1 MEDQADVGT
10 GDRTRRWTTDD
21 LLAALGPYEYGLTAA
36 GLKPISIRSFV
47 DYARRFL
54 RWRMGEYRPRSAV
67 GPPHARPDGHV
78 DVAALRVDLGK
89 YETDLREAQLLPHA
103 IRTYVGQAGRF
114 VRWLDGSSRTQD
126 QTTSILGQPNRTA
139 AVRRPRAADA
149 ARRPNIGREGAS
161 LERAQVTLGNLVAAW
176 RSAGKPP
183 QPGIGWSQ
191 SRWQAA
197 LPQHA
202 VLFHELPNPL
212 DRAALVS
219 MCGGAVSDVRSAET
233 AFVAVMVWGQG
244 NNGYAQYRTTQI
256 LANTPRSAD
265 RLLEVARTVQA
276 GGAMDAYRRLG
287 DDCRLAGLGPAF
299 GTKFLHFCQPPG
311 QAPRALIFDKTVS
324 EWIADN
330 TGFELS
336 PLNWSEATYS
346 RYLRQMH
353 DWAASLGCLP
363 EDIEMCIF
371 RAMARIRKSQ
381 WNSE

>member
-1 MEDQADVGT
+1 
-10 GDRTRRWTTDD
+10 
-21 LLAALGPYEYGLTAA
+21 
-36 GLKPISIRSFV
+36 
-47 DYARRFL
+47 
-54 RWRMGEYRPRSAV
+54 
-67 GPPHARPDGHV
+67 
-78 DVAALRVDLGK
+78 
-89 YETDLREAQLLPHA
+89 
-103 IRTYVGQAGRF
+103 
-114 VRWLDGSSRTQD
+114 
-126 QTTSILGQPNRTA
+126 
-139 AVRRPRAADA
+139 
-149 ARRPNIGREGAS
+149 
-161 LERAQVTLGNLVAAW
+161 
-176 RSAGKPP
+176 
-183 QPGIGWSQ
+183 
-191 SRWQAA
+191 
-197 LPQHA
+197 
-202 VLFHELPNPL
+202 
-212 DRAALVS
+212 